1 MRSFNGNDF
10 REALTGMQ
18 PENTTTFRSQLHY
31 PHVAYEERVFNL
43 IFLCVLLLGIL
54 GAQYLKG
61 IRVERQVHIPKPE
74 AKKVA
79 EIILKEPE
87 PPKPIVK
94 PAPPKPPPPR
104 KLTKTEKKKLTS
116 PPPLSA
122 VGSPKAIPKKKVDVK
137 KMVARKGLLGM
148 LSKESKDSSLRAYH
162 PSKKR
167 DVSKELDQ
175 SLKNLSKT
183 ERKEGDDE
191 DFLGVGNLPEVAKKG
206 TDIGYILD
214 AAKIGEVQ
222 ETQVEFYGGIED
234 LPEEIEEEFETGKQG
249 RAAHEIR
256 KVVASYLGGLRY
268 LYNKQLRKDPSLKGK
283 ATVRFEI
290 SPSGHITQTVLVFSS
305 LGSPP
310 LESAILSNIRKWRFP
325 RIPDERG
332 HVKVTYPFV
341 FLPPSS

>member
-1 MRSFNGNDF
+1 MP
-10 REALTGMQ
+10 
-18 PENTTTFRSQLHY
+18 PEGTATFRSQLHY
-31 PHVAYEERVFNL
+31 PHVAYEERVFTL
-43 IFLCVLLLGIL
+43 IFLSVLILGIL
-54 GAQYLKG
+54 WAQYFQS
-61 IRVERQVHIPKPE
+61 IRVQRTIHLPKPE
-74 AKKVA
+74 ATKVA

-87 PPKPIVK
+87 PPKPKPIVQ
-94 PAPPKPPPPR
+94 PTPPEPVPR
-104 KLTKTEKKKLTS
+104 QLTKEEKKKLTA

-122 VGSPKAIPKKKVDVK
+122 VGSPKAIPKKEVDVK

-148 LSKESKDSSLRAYH
+148 LSKESTDPSLRAYY

-175 SLKNLSKT
+175 ALKNLSNK
-183 ERKEGDDE
+183 ERKEDADE

-214 AAKIGEVQ
+214 AAKIGEVS

-234 LPEEIEEEFETGKQG
+234 LPEEIEEESEQGKRG
-249 RAAHEIR
+249 RAANEIR

-268 LYNKQLRKDPSLKGK
+268 LYNKELRKDPSLKGK

-290 SPSGHITQTVLVFSS
+290 SPAGHITETVLVFSS
-305 LGSPP
+305 LGSPS
-310 LESAILSNIRKWRFP
+310 LENAILSNIRKWRFP
-325 RIPDERG
+325 RIPDEEG
-332 HVKVTYPFV
+332 NVKVTYPFV

>member
-1 MRSFNGNDF
+1 M
-10 REALTGMQ
+10 
-18 PENTTTFRSQLHY
+18 PE
-31 PHVAYEERVFNL
+31 
-43 IFLCVLLLGIL
+43 
-54 GAQYLKG
+54 
-61 IRVERQVHIPKPE
+61 
-74 AKKVA
+74 
-79 EIILKEPE
+79 
-87 PPKPIVK
+87 
-94 PAPPKPPPPR
+94 
-104 KLTKTEKKKLTS
+104 
-116 PPPLSA
+116 
-122 VGSPKAIPKKKVDVK
+122 KKVDVK

-175 SLKNLSKT
+175 ALKNLSKT
-183 ERKEGDDE
+183 ERKEDPDE

-290 SPSGHITQTVLVFSS
+290 SPSGQITETLLVFSS

>member
-1 MRSFNGNDF
+1 
-10 REALTGMQ
+10 
-18 PENTTTFRSQLHY
+18 
-31 PHVAYEERVFNL
+31 
-43 IFLCVLLLGIL
+43 
-54 GAQYLKG
+54 
-61 IRVERQVHIPKPE
+61 
-74 AKKVA
+74 
-79 EIILKEPE
+79 
-87 PPKPIVK
+87 
-94 PAPPKPPPPR
+94 
-104 KLTKTEKKKLTS
+104 
-116 PPPLSA
+116 
-122 VGSPKAIPKKKVDVK
+122 
-137 KMVARKGLLGM
+137 MVARKGLLGM
-148 LSKESKDSSLRAYH
+148 LSKESTDSSLRAYH

-175 SLKNLSKT
+175 ALKNLGNK
-183 ERKEGDDE
+183 ERKEEDDE

-249 RAAHEIR
+249 RAANEIR

-290 SPSGHITQTVLVFSS
+290 SPSGQITETVLVFSS

>member
-1 MRSFNGNDF
+1 
-10 REALTGMQ
+10 
-18 PENTTTFRSQLHY
+18 
-31 PHVAYEERVFNL
+31 
-43 IFLCVLLLGIL
+43 
-54 GAQYLKG
+54 
-61 IRVERQVHIPKPE
+61 
-74 AKKVA
+74 
-79 EIILKEPE
+79 
-87 PPKPIVK
+87 
-94 PAPPKPPPPR
+94 
-104 KLTKTEKKKLTS
+104 
-116 PPPLSA
+116 
-122 VGSPKAIPKKKVDVK
+122 VGSPKAIPKKEVDVK

-175 SLKNLSKT
+175 ALKNLSNT
-183 ERKEGDDE
+183 ERKEEGDE

-234 LPEEIEEEFETGKQG
+234 LPDEEEIEEEFEDGKQG
-249 RAAHEIR
+249 RAANEIR

-283 ATVRFEI
+283 ATIRFEI
-290 SPSGHITQTVLVFSS
+290 SPSGQITEAVLVFSS

>member
-1 MRSFNGNDF
+1 
-10 REALTGMQ
+10 MQ
-18 PENTTTFRSQLHY
+18 PESTATFRSQLHY
-31 PHVAYEERVFNL
+31 PHVEYEERVFTL
-43 IFLCVLLLGIL
+43 VFLCVLLVGIL
-54 GAQYLKG
+54 WAQYFQS
-61 IRVERQVHIPKPE
+61 IRIQRPFHIPKPE
-74 AKKVA
+74 ATKVA
-79 EIILKEPE
+79 EIILKEPA
-87 PPKPIVK
+87 PPKPKPVVK
-94 PAPPKPPPPR
+94 PSPPEPPPPR
-104 KLTKTEKKKLTS
+104 KLTKQEKKKLTA

-122 VGSPKAIPKKKVDVK
+122 VGSPKAIPKKEVDVK

-148 LSKESKDSSLRAYH
+148 LSKQSKDSSLRAYH

-175 SLKNLSKT
+175 ALKNLSNT
-183 ERKEGDDE
+183 ERKEDPDE

-214 AAKIGEVQ
+214 AAKIGEVK

-234 LPEEIEEEFETGKQG
+234 LPEEIEEELEEGKTG

-268 LYNKQLRKDPSLKGK
+268 LYNKELRKDPSLKGK

-290 SPSGHITQTVLVFSS
+290 SPSGHITETVLVFSS
-305 LGSPP
+305 LGSPS
-310 LESAILSNIRKWRFP
+310 LENAILGNIRRWKFP
-325 RIPDERG
+325 RIPEDRG

>member
-1 MRSFNGNDF
+1 LPFINGIDIE
-10 REALTGMQ
+10 EALTDMH

-43 IFLCVLLLGIL
+43 IFLCVLLVGLL

-61 IRVERQVHIPKPE
+61 IRVQRPVYIPKPE

-94 PAPPKPPPPR
+94 PTPPKPPPPR
-104 KLTKTEKKKLTS
+104 TLTKTEKKKLTS

-122 VGSPKAIPKKKVDVK
+122 VGSPKAMP
-137 KMVARKGLLGM
+137 LGM

-175 SLKNLSKT
+175 ALKNLSKT
-183 ERKEGDDE
+183 ERKEDPDE

-290 SPSGHITQTVLVFSS
+290 SPSGQITETVMVFSS